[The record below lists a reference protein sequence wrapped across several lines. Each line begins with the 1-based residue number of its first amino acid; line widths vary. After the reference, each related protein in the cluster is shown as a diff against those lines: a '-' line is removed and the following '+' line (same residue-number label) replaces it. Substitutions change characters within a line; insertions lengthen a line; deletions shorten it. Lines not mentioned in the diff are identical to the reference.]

1 MLSQADCGLLL
12 ESLDIEGPPPP
23 PSTPWLPG
31 AQDFLDALFAMGCSK
46 PAPQAAAGRGGGSRG
61 GGGAGA
67 AAAAAAQ
74 QQQQQQ
80 QEHQQGAAGGAGVA
94 AGYRDANLHLLL
106 QLLASLCQLSSA
118 GRLPALQLPEGH
130 GRQLAAALLHL
141 HADPRARAAA
151 LPQLHDALAALLDA
165 FGETE
170 WGRVLPDL
178 AARLAAPLG
187 PSHRAALGVLL
198 ELPATGASGRA
209 CALQRAGGMQ
219 LLHRLVRR
227 EPPVS
232 GARGKCLL
240 GGHSAPRGCPAA

>member
-1 MLSQADCGLLL
+1 VLRQGTVTPTSTCCCNCWLRCASCR
-12 ESLDIEGPPPP
+12 PPGGCPP
-23 PSTPWLPG
+23 CSCPRATAASWRPRCCTSTPT
-31 AQDFLDALFAMGCSK
+31 
-46 PAPQAAAGRGGGSRG
+46 
-61 GGGAGA
+61 
-67 AAAAAAQ
+67 
-74 QQQQQQ
+74 
-80 QEHQQGAAGGAGVA
+80 
-94 AGYRDANLHLLL
+94 
-106 QLLASLCQLSSA
+106 
-118 GRLPALQLPEGH
+118 
-130 GRQLAAALLHL
+130 
-141 HADPRARAAA
+141 RARA